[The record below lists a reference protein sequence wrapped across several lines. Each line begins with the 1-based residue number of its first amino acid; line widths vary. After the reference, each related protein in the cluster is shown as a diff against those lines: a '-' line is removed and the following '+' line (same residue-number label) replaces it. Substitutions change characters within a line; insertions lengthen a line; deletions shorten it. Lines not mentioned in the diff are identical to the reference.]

1 MEIEV
6 KIRGLMVDPT
16 TNMPIVVLKD
26 VNSEAVIPIWVGIYE
41 ANAIAIEI
49 EKHKA
54 PRPLT
59 HDLLKDLIY
68 GLNGC
73 VQRVVITEVND
84 ETYFAGMWLEQSGE
98 SIYLDARPSDAI
110 AIALRAD
117 VPIFVEEKVLQLAQG
132 VASAAS
138 GASTDLPRKSLD
150 DLGDEDFGRY
160 KM

>member
-26 VNSEAVIPIWVGIYE
+26 VNSDAVVPIWVGIYE

-49 EKHKA
+49 EKHKT

-68 GLNGC
+68 GLNGR
-73 VQRVVITEVND
+73 VQRVVITEVKD
-84 ETYFAGMWLEQSGE
+84 ETFFAALWLEQAGE

-117 VPIFVEEKVLQLAQG
+117 VPIFVDEQVLQIAQ
-132 VASAAS
+132 SAAGS
-138 GASTDLPRKSLD
+138 TAPGSTDAQRKSLD
-150 DLGDEDFGRY
+150 DLGDDDFGRY